1 MSKQKQRPSFLAIE
15 EYFDAADDQ
24 FLPLLKKFQD
34 VKTLGPFADR
44 WAKDSR
50 PWARQQ
56 IFKYLDHDWTVIGH
70 QAIIKRLFKAAEAND
85 DLELLARFAVY
96 FDRLTEHKIKTKWHW
111 DWQTRASWQEEKLV
125 AQTAKVPLQETVTQ
139 SWGGRTYTYHVWTPP
154 NAKYFSMPTRY
165 YLQRRAWRY
174 FRRMGFQQ
182 PDSYCKAIA
191 EVLRQYRDKDVAS
204 GPKLLDR
211 RTLLHACFR
220 DERLLEFGSKAVAL
234 QSGKSLGDLKASP
247 RFPELWKTDSGFQV
261 LWSLLADA
269 KSRLVRTWSKDLIL
283 QDHANRC
290 AELPAEDILKLLGH
304 PDEVIK
310 QFAAELLSKSN
321 RVAML
326 PIEKWLELLNTDDTT
341 ALETICNTMQK
352 HVSSDRLSLQDC
364 VHLACAEP
372 TSVAQVGFDF
382 LREKN
387 IATSS
392 DRKQISG
399 IANTSCFAIARS
411 SAKWALEIL
420 GSKEIYQCDLVM
432 PFFDSL
438 QLPTREEA
446 WNWLIA
452 ENSPGKNDPTLYL
465 RLLENPFADIRNKL
479 VDLMQRQSKLPGTQ
493 TDSLAT
499 LWMTVLLGIHCG
511 GRQKLKATKQLA
523 DAIGKDP
530 AKAESLLPI
539 LVAAAQSIRN
549 PESRSALAAITG
561 LAVQSPEIAEKV
573 MQQLPSFE
581 MQQRES

>member
-1 MSKQKQRPSFLAIE
+1 MSKQKQRPSFLAVE
-15 EYFDAADDQ
+15 EYFEAADDQ

-56 IFKYLDHDWTVIGH
+56 IFKYLDFDWTVIGH
-70 QAIIKRLFKAAEAND
+70 QALIKRLFKAAEANH
-85 DLELLARFAVY
+85 DLELLARFTVY

-125 AQTAKVPLQETVTQ
+125 SQTAKVPLQDVVTQ
-139 SWGGRTYTYHVWTPP
+139 TWAGRTYTYHVWTPP
-154 NAKYFSMPTRY
+154 NAKYFSLPTRY
-165 YLQRRAWRY
+165 YLQRRGWRY
-174 FRRMGFQQ
+174 FRRMGFQL

-191 EVLRQYRDKDVAS
+191 QVLRQYHDKDVAD

-220 DERLLEFGSKAVAL
+220 DERLLQFGPKAVTL
-234 QSGKSLGDLKASP
+234 RSGQSLSDLKASP
-247 RFPELWKTDSGFQV
+247 RFPQLWKTENGFDV
-261 LWSLLADA
+261 LWSLLTDA
-269 KSRLVRTWSKDLIL
+269 KSRLVRTWSKDMIL

-290 AELPAEDILKLLGH
+290 AELPAEDILKLLAH

-326 PIEKWLELLNTDDTT
+326 PIEQWLELLNTDDTT

-352 HVSSDRLSLQDC
+352 HVSADRLNLHDC
-364 VHLACAEP
+364 VRLACAEP

-382 LREKN
+382 LREKS
-387 IATSS
+387 IRSAT
-392 DRKQISG
+392 DLQQITG
-399 IANTSCFAIARS
+399 VANTSCFAIARS
-411 SAKWALEIL
+411 SAKWALDIL
-420 GSKEIYQCDLVM
+420 GSKDNYQCDLVM

-446 WNWLIA
+446 WNWLVA
-452 ENSPGKNDPTLYL
+452 KDSPGKGDPTLYL

-479 VDLMQRQSKLPGTQ
+479 VDLMQRQSKLPGSQ
-493 TDSLAT
+493 TESLVP

-530 AKAESLLPI
+530 AQAESLLPI

-561 LAVQSPEIAEKV
+561 LAVQSPEMAEKI

-581 MQQRES
+581 MQQGES